1 MNNILN
7 TEELNKRHDLFKGL
21 CTGRLKLDNLWEK
34 RSYRYKFALRSIFLY
49 PNTLRWLKK
58 LVNYPLLGHYL
69 TRQTNLPCKLQR
81 PYLSSSMSNKESL
94 NALIYHYDFLA
105 IHNPKLT
112 YALYSEHPFLLAE
125 LSGKND
131 KTFKLYIQS
140 INKYAREGELS
151 IYLVDESDNDLAT
164 LTFSFI
170 EYKGKSTLFIAG
182 LQGSNSQ
189 SAKGLIQQATKACY
203 GLFPKRLVVEATLA
217 VADFFRIE
225 QVVAV
230 SNEKHIYNNWRYT
243 KRMKHVH
250 SDYNNFW
257 LSLNG
262 VMDQRGLFTLPQQI
276 ARKPLSEVPSKKRF
290 TYRCRYELLDS
301 LMKSIK
307 LQLEK
312 LQ

>member
-21 CTGRLKLDNLWEK
+21 CTGRLRLDNLWEK

-105 IHNPKLT
+105 KHNPKLT
-112 YALYSEHPFLLAE
+112 YALYSENPYLLAK
-125 LSGKND
+125 LSGKNA

-151 IYLVDESDNDLAT
+151 IYLTDEYDNDLAT
-164 LTFSFI
+164 LTFSLI
-170 EYKGKSTLFIAG
+170 EYQGKSTLFVAG

-189 SAKGLIQQATKACY
+189 NAKSLIQQATKACY
-203 GLFPKRLVVEATLA
+203 GLFPKRLVVEAALA
-217 VADFFRIE
+217 FANFFRIE

-230 SNEKHIYNNWRYT
+230 STEKHIYNNWRYT
-243 KRMKHVH
+243 KRMKRVH

-262 VMDQRGLFTLPQQI
+262 IMDQRGLFILPQQI
-276 ARKPLSEVPSKKRF
+276 VRKPIDEVPSKKRLA
-290 TYRCRYELLDS
+290 YRCRYELLDS

-307 LQLEK
+307 IQLDK